1 MLMRDTTAGYGLV
14 SRLFHW
20 ITALVIFGLFGLGV
34 WMVGL
39 GYYDPYYTTA
49 PHWHK
54 SVGMLLAF
62 ALVARFVWRVVN
74 VKPSDDGI
82 APLER
87 ILARVAHWSF
97 YVLLFAIVVTGYLM
111 STADGRPI
119 HVFDWFAIPSP
130 GTNPGL
136 ESTAGAVHVWLSYA
150 VMALAAVHTL
160 AALKHHF
167 YDRKPSLT
175 RMWSGPPQV

>member
-1 MLMRDTTAGYGLV
+1 MLIRDTAAGYGLV

-20 ITALVIFGLFGLGV
+20 LSALVIFGLFGLGL

-39 GYYDPYYTTA
+39 GYYDPYYTAA

-54 SVGMLLAF
+54 SVGMLLAL
-62 ALVARFVWRVVN
+62 ALVARFVWRVIN
-74 VKPSDDGI
+74 VKPSDDDL

-87 ILARVAHWSF
+87 ILARIAHWSF
-97 YVLLFAIVVTGYLM
+97 YALLFGIVVTGYLV

-119 HVFDWFAIPSP
+119 HIFDWFAIPAP

-136 ESTAGAVHVWLSYA
+136 ESTAGAVHMWLSYA
-150 VMALAAVHTL
+150 VIALAAVHTL
-160 AALKHHF
+160 AALKHHL
-167 YDRKPSLT
+167 YDRKPSLV
-175 RMWSGPPQV
+175 RMWYGPPRV

>member
-1 MLMRDTTAGYGLV
+1 MLMRDTATGYGLV

-20 ITALVIFGLFGLGV
+20 VTALVIFGLFGLGV

-39 GYYDPYYTTA
+39 GYYDPYYHTA

-62 ALVARFVWRVVN
+62 ALVARVLWRAVSVR
-74 VKPSDDGI
+74 PSDDDLP
-82 APLER
+82 PLER
-87 ILARVAHWSF
+87 VGARLAHGSF
-97 YVLLFAIVVTGYLM
+97 YLLLFAIVVSGYLM

-119 HVFDWFAIPSP
+119 LVFDWFAIPSP

-136 ESTAGAVHVWLSYA
+136 ESTAGTVHVWLSYVVIGLA
-150 VMALAAVHTL
+150 VVHTL

-167 YDRKPSLT
+167 LDRKPTLK
-175 RMWSGPPQV
+175 RMWSGPPRV